1 MEDVVKIMANVL
13 MVNAVVNMVTVVLP
27 QNAVKRVLDVNHVM
41 ENVGKSIN

>member
-27 QNAVKRVLDVNHVM
+27 QNAVKRVLDVNPVM

>member
-27 QNAVKRVLDVNHVM
+27 QNAVKRVLDVNPVM
-41 ENVGKSIN
+41 VDVGKSIN